1 MLEIFFFM
9 INDLML
15 IKNINKETT
24 AMIIGPLLGFI
35 VGAYSIVNGFDI
47 PAGITLWITVWT
59 AIWWVF
65 EAGLDEPGKTDHG
78 LRADSPMQVRMP
90 LACLRCGCFRCI
102 AR

>member
-1 MLEIFFFM
+1 MLEVFFFT
-9 INDLML
+9 INNLML

-65 EAGLDEPGKTDHG
+65 EAVPIPVASL
-78 LRADSPMQVRMP
+78 VP
-90 LACLRCGCFRCI
+90 LSMLSLI
-102 AR
+102 HI